1 MKIECSWCRK
11 DLGYREPL
19 QKGEIT
25 HGMCS
30 RCLQMRVYSFIKH
43 PRLIQPRP
51 ARRSNRRPLLGK

>member
-19 QKGEIT
+19 KKGEIT

-30 RCLQMRVYSFIKH
+30 SCLQMRVYPFIKH

-51 ARRSNRRPLLGK
+51 TPPSSRPPRLEK